1 MPLPAALRS
10 LRHRNYQLFFSGQLI
25 SLIGTWM
32 DTVAESWLVYKLTHS
47 AVLLGL
53 TAFASQIPVFAL
65 ALFGG
70 VIADSRDRRKVLIAT
85 QAASM
90 VLAFILAGLTLT
102 GVVTVHAVIIIA
114 ALLGLVNAVDIPTRQ
129 AFVVDMVAREDLMNA
144 IALNSS
150 MFNAARIVGPA
161 VAGILVA
168 AIGEGWCFFANAVS
182 YIAVIT
188 GLMLMRTAPR
198 QRKSEQATALEQ
210 VKQGIAFVRTATPI
224 AALLTLLGIVS
235 LFGMSYSV
243 LMPIFADQ
251 ILHAG
256 PRGLGTLMGFSGVGA
271 LCGAL
276 TLLLKKELK
285 GLGRWIMLACGG
297 FGVSIVAFSQTHNLR
312 FGSVFLVLAG
322 FCMMLQMSS
331 SNTLVQS
338 MSPDAL
344 RGRVMALYSMMF
356 MGMAPLGSLLAGT
369 VANHLGAPMTV
380 ALGGSACV
388 LAAVAFGFALPR
400 IRPHARRLI
409 VAQQAEAGTPAQQIT
424 GSLPVKS

>member
-1 MPLPAALRS
+1 
-10 LRHRNYQLFFSGQLI
+10 
-25 SLIGTWM
+25 
-32 DTVAESWLVYKLTHS
+32 
-47 AVLLGL
+47 
-53 TAFASQIPVFAL
+53 
-65 ALFGG
+65 
-70 VIADSRDRRKVLIAT
+70 
-85 QAASM
+85 
-90 VLAFILAGLTLT
+90 
-102 GVVTVHAVIIIA
+102 
-114 ALLGLVNAVDIPTRQ
+114 
-129 AFVVDMVAREDLMNA
+129 
-144 IALNSS
+144 
-150 MFNAARIVGPA
+150 
-161 VAGILVA
+161 
-168 AIGEGWCFFANAVS
+168 
-182 YIAVIT
+182 
-188 GLMLMRTAPR
+188 
-198 QRKSEQATALEQ
+198 
-210 VKQGIAFVRTATPI
+210 
-224 AALLTLLGIVS
+224 
-235 LFGMSYSV
+235 
-243 LMPIFADQ
+243 
-251 ILHAG
+251 
-256 PRGLGTLMGFSGVGA
+256 MGFSGVGA

-276 TLLLKKELK
+276 TLLMKKELK

-297 FGVSIVAFSQTHNLR
+297 FGVSIMAFSQTHNLR

-409 VAQQAEAGTPAQQIT
+409 VAQQAEAGAPAQQIT

>member
-1 MPLPAALRS
+1 
-10 LRHRNYQLFFSGQLI
+10 
-25 SLIGTWM
+25 M

-47 AVLLGL
+47 AVLLGV

-70 VIADSRDRRKVLIAT
+70 VIADRHDRRRVLIVT
-85 QAASM
+85 QSASM
-90 VLAFILAGLTLT
+90 VLAFVLAGLTLSGT
-102 GVVTVHAVIIIA
+102 VTVHAVIVIA
-114 ALLGLVNAVDIPTRQ
+114 AALGLVNAIDIPTRQ

-161 VAGILVA
+161 VAGILVG

-182 YIAVIT
+182 YIAVIS
-188 GLMLMRTAPR
+188 GLLLMRTERR
-198 QRKSEQATALEQ
+198 QRRSDQATAFEQ
-210 VKQGIAFVRTATPI
+210 VTQGIAFVRTARPI
-224 AALLTLLGIVS
+224 AALLILLGVVS

-256 PRGLGTLMGFSGVGA
+256 PKGLGTLMGFSGVGA

-276 TLLLKKELK
+276 TLLMKKQLA

-297 FGVSIVAFSQTHNLR
+297 FGISIAT
-312 FGSVFLVLAG
+312 FGQSRNAHLSSALLVLAG
-322 FCMMLQMSS
+322 FCMMVQMSS

-338 MSPDAL
+338 MVPDAL

-380 ALGGSACV
+380 ALGGTAC
-388 LAAVAFGFALPR
+388 LFAAVAFGFALPR
-400 IRPHARRLI
+400 IRPDARRLI
-409 VAQQAEAGTPAQQIT
+409 VAQQAEAGLPSQQIT
-424 GSLPVKS
+424 GSIPVKS

>member
-32 DTVAESWLVYKLTHS
+32 DTVAESWLVYKFTHS
-47 AVLLGL
+47 AVLLGV

-65 ALFGG
+65 AMFGG

-90 VLAFILAGLTLT
+90 VLAFILAGITLA

-114 ALLGLVNAVDIPTRQ
+114 ALFGLVNAIDIPTRQ

-168 AIGEGWCFFANAVS
+168 TIGEGWCFFANAVS

-188 GLMLMRTAPR
+188 GLLLMRTERR
-198 QRKSEQATALEQ
+198 QRNSDQATAFGQ
-210 VKQGIAFVRTATPI
+210 VKQGLAFVRTARPI
-224 AALLTLLGIVS
+224 LALLTLLGVVS

-251 ILHAG
+251 ILRAG
-256 PRGLGTLMGFSGVGA
+256 PKGLGTLMGFSGVGA

-276 TLLLKKELK
+276 TLLMKKELR
-285 GLGRWIMLACGG
+285 GLGRWIMFACGG
-297 FGVSIVAFSQTHNLR
+297 FGISIVAFSQTHTLR
-312 FGSVFLVLAG
+312 FGCVFLVLAG

-338 MSPDAL
+338 MVPDAL

-380 ALGGSACV
+380 ALGGAAC
-388 LAAVAFGFALPR
+388 LLGAVAFGFALPR

-409 VAQQAEAGTPAQQIT
+409 VAQQAEAGLPAQQIT
-424 GSLPVKS
+424 GSIPVKS